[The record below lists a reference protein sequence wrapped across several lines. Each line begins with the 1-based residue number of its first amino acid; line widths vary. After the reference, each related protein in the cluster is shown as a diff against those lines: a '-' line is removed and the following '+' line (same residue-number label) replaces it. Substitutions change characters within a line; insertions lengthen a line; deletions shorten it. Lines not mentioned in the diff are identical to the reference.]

1 MWEGSF
7 IVDLWDRIFRVL
19 SKISWFYLVKRFYFG
34 GKVTH
39 DFVDKWVLS
48 NTILS
53 LLGVFVIYLAPLRW
67 IVYVLL
73 VYGSVRI
80 FEVIVY
86 QVNVLLFD
94 PYRAYKRG
102 REYSIKSPVRTVVL
116 LLHNLLE
123 IIAWYAVIYMGI
135 VVLSNGTLT
144 HGPGFYFMGSA
155 LCMTTFDP
163 AISSEISSGTTVSLV
178 RTIAFFE
185 VETGVIMTVISLA
198 RFLGLL
204 PDVSP
209 KSKFK
214 G

>member
-7 IVDLWDRIFRVL
+7 IVDLWERIFRAL
-19 SKISWFYLVKRFYFG
+19 SKISWFYLVKRFYLR

-39 DFVDKWVLS
+39 DFVDKWVLA
-48 NTILS
+48 NTVLSILGI
-53 LLGVFVIYLAPLRW
+53 LVLYLIPSRW
-67 IVYVLL
+67 VVYSFI
-73 VYGSVRI
+73 VYGSIRI

-94 PYRAYKRG
+94 PYRAYRAGK
-102 REYSIKSPVRTVVL
+102 EYSIKSPIRTVIL

-123 IIAWYAVIYMGI
+123 IIAWYAVVYMGI
-135 VVLSNGTLT
+135 AILNNGALT
-144 HGPGFYFMGSA
+144 HGPAFYFMGSA

-163 AISSEISSGTTVSLV
+163 SISSEIAPGTALSIIKTV
-178 RTIAFFE
+178 AFFE
-185 VETGVIMTVISLA
+185 VETGIIMTVISLA

-209 KSKFK
+209 KS
-214 G
+214 